1 MRRVVALAVVAGAAA
16 CSSGP
21 PAGLGPAAPGP
32 QMVVEVS
39 GPGTTYYARLTPTND
54 PSLYLLD
61 VSPDM
66 AWKLLPIVFS
76 ELELPGQVLD
86 PNSQTF
92 GFTPKLM
99 RRRVAGTMLE
109 ELVDCGSGIA
119 GPNAATHLV
128 TLSIVTRIRP
138 EGSGSAMEM
147 RIVGVARDRGVSSTP
162 ANCVSKGTLERLVA
176 QRIVQIASQ

>member
-1 MRRVVALAVVAGAAA
+1 MRKIVALAVVAGSAA

-21 PAGLGPAAPGP
+21 QSNLGPAPGP

-39 GPGTTYYARLTPTND
+39 GPGTTYYTRLTPTND

-76 ELELPGQVLD
+76 ELDLPGQVLD
-86 PNSQTF
+86 PNAQTF
-92 GFTPKLM
+92 GFTRKLM

-109 ELVDCGSGIA
+109 ELVDCGSGIG
-119 GPNAATHLV
+119 GPYAATHLV
-128 TLSIVTRIRP
+128 TLSVVTRIRP

-147 RIVGVARDRGVSSTP
+147 RIEGVARDRGASSTP
-162 ANCVSKGTLERLVA
+162 ANCVSKGKLERMVA
-176 QRIVQIASQ
+176 ERIVQLAS